1 MRELWEPTTMLLL
14 EVEGKN
20 PVQVRDFVPVE
31 KALRSL
37 KSYGPASFAILTK
50 EDGSYVQVAGGRLT
64 CVVEQR
70 SAGIGKQMRARYQLS
85 KVPYEGIQTLVF
97 GGGKLE
103 VEPEEILFIEDVVL
117 IFKAFWAGSADPEII
132 VWRDMSEHLKDLQV
146 K

>member
-1 MRELWEPTTMLLL
+1 MTKVSL
-14 EVEGKN
+14 EVEN
-20 PVQVRDFVPVE
+20 RLPVQVSEFSKVE

-70 SAGIGKQMRARYQLS
+70 FAGTGKQMRARYERA
-85 KVPYEGIQTLVF
+85 KVPYEGKQTLVF

-103 VEPEEILFIEDVVL
+103 AEPEEILFIEDVIL
-117 IFKAFWAGSADPEII
+117 IFKAFWEGSANSDII
-132 VWRDMSEHLKDLQV
+132 AWRDMSERLKDF
-146 K
+146 

>member
-1 MRELWEPTTMLLL
+1 MLLL
-14 EVEGKN
+14 EIEGKK
-20 PVQVRDFVPVE
+20 PVQVQDCAPVE

-70 SAGIGKQMRARYQLS
+70 SAGAGKQMRARYERA
-85 KVPYEGIQTLVF
+85 KVPYEVSQTLVF

-103 VEPEEILFIEDVVL
+103 AEPEELLFIEDVIL
-117 IFKAFWAGSADPEII
+117 IFKAFWEGSTGPET
-132 VWRDMSEHLKDLQV
+132 VAWRDMSERLKDL
-146 K
+146 

>member
-1 MRELWEPTTMLLL
+1 MLLL
-14 EVEGKN
+14 EIEGKK
-20 PVQVRDFVPVE
+20 PVQVQDFAPVE

-50 EDGSYVQVAGGRLT
+50 ADGAYVQVAGGRLT

-70 SAGIGKQMRARYQLS
+70 SAGTGKQMRARYERA

-103 VEPEEILFIEDVVL
+103 AEPEEILFIEDVIL
-117 IFKAFWAGSADPEII
+117 IFKAFWEDSADPDIV
-132 VWRDMSEHLKDLQV
+132 VWRDISAHLKEL
-146 K
+146 